1 MGGGEREREQS
12 SNTLR
17 DADMPKLAVKL
28 KMESITLELP
38 SKSSKLVSYDINT
51 YSLT

>member
-12 SNTLR
+12 SNAR
-17 DADMPKLAVKL
+17 READMPKLALKL
-28 KMESITLELP
+28 KMESITLELSP
-38 SKSSKLVSYDINT
+38 KSSKLVSYDINT